1 MDDTDML
8 HLIKVK
14 KKKNNK
20 ELSGLNLF
28 DLRVT

>member
-14 KKKNNK
+14 KKNNK
-20 ELSGLNLF
+20 ELSGLFLF
-28 DLRVT
+28 DLRVN